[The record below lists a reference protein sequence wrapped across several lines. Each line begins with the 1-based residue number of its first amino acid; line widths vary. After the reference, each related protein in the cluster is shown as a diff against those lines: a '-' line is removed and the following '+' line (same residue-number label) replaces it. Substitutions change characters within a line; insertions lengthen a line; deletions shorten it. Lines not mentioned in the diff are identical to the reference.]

1 MVRLPPTYDQKAGF
15 VYLLSNPSMPN
26 IVKIGSTERTLKE
39 RVAELSSTTG
49 VPTPFVIEHYIL
61 VENPYDFEMALHDEL
76 SKYRVNNNREF
87 FDIPIDKAIK
97 KFQKAQ
103 MEFMIGEV
111 TGWEEDIIGN
121 FYSELIWHIPQGTA
135 MENSV
140 DILNRL
146 KEMPS
151 AVIVKILKNLFRDK
165 PEIWRELR

>member
-1 MVRLPPTYDQKAGF
+1 MVRLPPTYEQTAGF

-49 VPTPFVIEHYIL
+49 VPTPFVIEHYL
-61 VENPYDFEMALHDEL
+61 MVENPFDFEMAIHEEL
-76 SKYRVNNNREF
+76 SEFRVNNNREF
-87 FDIPIDKAIK
+87 FNISIDKAIE
-97 KFQKAQ
+97 KFQKTQ

-111 TGWEEDIIGN
+111 TGWEEDIIGK
-121 FYSELIWHIPQGTA
+121 FYSELIWHIPQGRV

-146 KEMPS
+146 KEMPDS
-151 AVIVKILKNLFRDK
+151 IIVKILENLFREK
-165 PEIWRELR
+165 PEVWRELR